1 MTAADTGRRTAFS
14 GHNRVSTQAL
24 TSIAQGV
31 ASEVLRIE
39 PDLVRAV
46 WRDDRGALALSLAL
60 PIGIPSLNRVLRDP
74 QLVDRFGGSVWERAH
89 AARGE
94 ILARIA
100 ELTGSALS
108 RVDIR
113 VTGARIQDGGRVR

>member
-1 MTAADTGRRTAFS
+1 MTAADTGRRATFS

-24 TSIAQGV
+24 TSTAQGV
-31 ASEVLRIE
+31 ASDVLGIA

-46 WRDDRGALALSLAL
+46 WRDDHGALALSLAL

-74 QLVDRFGGSVWERAH
+74 HLVDRFGGSVWERVH

-113 VTGARIQDGGRVR
+113 VTGARVQDGGRVR